1 MWWRI
6 IVEVIAA
13 VIMLGGVGGIL
24 YGVLK
29 GTLAFNGRTIQFV
42 ALVCVLP
49 ATLILSLERSLGNE
63 GTAAIFATV
72 VGYTL
77 AVIGKNE

>member
-1 MWWRI
+1 MWFRI
-6 IVEVIAA
+6 VVELVAA
-13 VIMLGGVGGIL
+13 LVMLGGVGGIL

-29 GTLAFNGRTIQFV
+29 GNLAFSSRTIQFV
-42 ALVCVLP
+42 ALACVLP

-72 VGYTL
+72 VGYVL
-77 AVIGKNE
+77 SGLGKTE